1 MNTSSSI
8 IIVFID
14 IVVFFTYQ
22 FSSLLFASKILKQA
36 TSNKSLL
43 AWVSISNTL
52 LFSVLQYLVIP
63 HFVMFGIY
71 FFVLV
76 AEFKLISKAD
86 FVQAGCCSSFFVL
99 HFSTFFSISVIL
111 SSFALHIAPIS
122 FINSSRTFRIIII
135 ILCASLTMYHLILT
149 RVANFSSIR
158 KATKIS
164 RYSITLLVSF
174 LLAIVFQFIHSGLI
188 FLEEPSE
195 AHVLLAFTISISL
208 LSAFYLLLR
217 YSINII
223 KASHFKRN
231 SDIAAQEKDT
241 IYQQKIN
248 LIAKIEKD
256 DLTGVFN
263 RRYIFTKLEELCR
276 EKSNETNFYVLFV
289 DVNGLKYTND
299 NFGHRVGD
307 KLLVKVSQAMLS
319 AVRECD
325 IVARIGGDEFLVIL
339 SDLQKKDYDDVVSRI
354 LSNVENQNKLESFT
368 ISASIGS
375 VLVDEGVRQK
385 GVNHIIAVADEDMR
399 KNKESYYKNKKKVS
413 T

>member
-1 MNTSSSI
+1 MNITSNMI
-8 IIVFID
+8 TVFTD
-14 IVVFFTYQ
+14 MLAFFIYQ
-22 FSSLLFASKILKQA
+22 FSVLLFASKVLMHA
-36 TSNKSLL
+36 TNNKSLL
-43 AWVSISNTL
+43 VLVSILNTL
-52 LFSVLQYLVIP
+52 LFSLFQYLVIP
-63 HFVMFGIY
+63 HFVIFVIY

-86 FVQAGCCSSFFVL
+86 IVQVGCCSSFFVL
-99 HFSTFFSISVIL
+99 HLSTFFSISIILNSFILNDVPIKFINDASHFHMIILILCVLLTIYHVIL
-111 SSFALHIAPIS
+111 IK
-122 FINSSRTFRIIII
+122 
-135 ILCASLTMYHLILT
+135 
-149 RVANFSSIR
+149 VVNFPSVR
-158 KATKIS
+158 KATRKS
-164 RYSITLLVSF
+164 KYSTTLLVSF
-174 LLAIVFQFIHSGLI
+174 LLTIGFQFTHSGLA
-188 FLEEPSE
+188 FLEEPLI
-195 AHVLLAFTISISL
+195 AHVLLTLTISISV
-208 LSAFYLLLR
+208 LSAFYLLLK

-223 KASHFKRN
+223 EASHFKRN

-276 EKSNETNFYVLFV
+276 EKSNVNNFYVLFV

-307 KLLVKVSQAMLS
+307 KLLVKVAQAMLS

-325 IVARIGGDEFLVIL
+325 IVARIGGDEFLIIL
-339 SDLQKKDYDDVVSRI
+339 VDLQKKDFDDVVSRI

-375 VLVDEGVRQK
+375 VFVDEGIRQK

-399 KNKESYYKNKKKVS
+399 KNKDSYYKNTKKVS
-413 T
+413 S